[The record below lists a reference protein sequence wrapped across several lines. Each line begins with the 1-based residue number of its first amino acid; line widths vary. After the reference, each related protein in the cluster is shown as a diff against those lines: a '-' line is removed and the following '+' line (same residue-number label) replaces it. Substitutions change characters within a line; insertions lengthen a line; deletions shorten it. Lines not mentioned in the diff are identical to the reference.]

1 MNDTKDP
8 LELKLSAL
16 RIGWTDDVSG
26 KHTYFSNEVTGKI
39 QIRIGSSAVWIPTA
53 TLLKILN
60 DLLAD
65 SCIASRAGKDS
76 NAARNADEA
85 LKKVNEMSFGDY
97 IPKHGKE
104 KEHDS

>member
-1 MNDTKDP
+1 MTM
-8 LELKLSAL
+8 
-16 RIGWTDDVSG
+16 T
-26 KHTYFSNEVTGKI
+26 VTGIVLMIIASLLYYVTFQEIRQLKAMIRTSSDVEKI
-39 QIRIGSSAVWIPTA
+39 N
-53 TLLKILN
+53 LEKIWKKFSYVDN
-60 DLLAD
+60 DL
-65 SCIASRAGKDS
+65 SRARILSS

>member
-1 MNDTKDP
+1 MTM
-8 LELKLSAL
+8 
-16 RIGWTDDVSG
+16 T
-26 KHTYFSNEVTGKI
+26 VTGIVLMIIASLLYYVTVQEIRQIKAMIRTSSDVEKI
-39 QIRIGSSAVWIPTA
+39 N
-53 TLLKILN
+53 LEKIWKKFSYVGN
-60 DLLAD
+60 DL
-65 SCIASRAGKDS
+65 SRARILSS